1 MKVAVGIDIG
11 GTKVAV
17 ALINE
22 NGEIVSR
29 SQSPSQTASAES
41 LYQGVVQLVDKVL
54 NDNDLRIQDTY
65 GIGVGLPGKVDV
77 ENGVAIFQN
86 NIPWANFPIVE
97 RLKETY
103 GDIPVK
109 IDNDVKVAAYAEYR
123 MLNLKPT
130 DMFGYVTVST
140 GIAATN
146 IVNNTILRGEG
157 FSGEI
162 GFVKVPYFECLEA
175 LEVACSGVGIERT
188 GREIYEDE
196 TLTTKDVFDK
206 WRNGEEAACRI
217 IEETAMGLASVLHGM
232 VCLLDPKTI
241 VFGGSVSNYNPDF
254 IELVKEELAELLH
267 HEQKH
272 ILKHIQ
278 ASTIKGDN
286 GIIGAGLLVIE

>member
-123 MLNLKPT
+123 MQQPTSSIIQSYAGKVSQAKLGLSKCLTLN
-130 DMFGYVTVST
+130 VSK
-140 GIAATN
+140 
-146 IVNNTILRGEG
+146 R
-157 FSGEI
+157 
-162 GFVKVPYFECLEA
+162 
-175 LEVACSGVGIERT
+175 
-188 GREIYEDE
+188 
-196 TLTTKDVFDK
+196 
-206 WRNGEEAACRI
+206 
-217 IEETAMGLASVLHGM
+217 
-232 VCLLDPKTI
+232 
-241 VFGGSVSNYNPDF
+241 
-254 IELVKEELAELLH
+254 
-267 HEQKH
+267 
-272 ILKHIQ
+272 
-278 ASTIKGDN
+278 
-286 GIIGAGLLVIE
+286 

>member
-103 GDIPVK
+103 
-109 IDNDVKVAAYAEYR
+109 
-123 MLNLKPT
+123 
-130 DMFGYVTVST
+130 
-140 GIAATN
+140 
-146 IVNNTILRGEG
+146 
-157 FSGEI
+157 
-162 GFVKVPYFECLEA
+162 
-175 LEVACSGVGIERT
+175 
-188 GREIYEDE
+188 
-196 TLTTKDVFDK
+196 
-206 WRNGEEAACRI
+206 
-217 IEETAMGLASVLHGM
+217 
-232 VCLLDPKTI
+232 
-241 VFGGSVSNYNPDF
+241 
-254 IELVKEELAELLH
+254 
-267 HEQKH
+267 
-272 ILKHIQ
+272 
-278 ASTIKGDN
+278 
-286 GIIGAGLLVIE
+286 

>member
-109 IDNDVKVAAYAEYR
+109 IDNHVW
-123 MLNLKPT
+123 
-130 DMFGYVTVST
+130 
-140 GIAATN
+140 I
-146 IVNNTILRGEG
+146 
-157 FSGEI
+157 
-162 GFVKVPYFECLEA
+162 
-175 LEVACSGVGIERT
+175 
-188 GREIYEDE
+188 
-196 TLTTKDVFDK
+196 
-206 WRNGEEAACRI
+206 RNGINRNRSHQHRQQYNL
-217 IEETAMGLASVLHGM
+217 TRGRVLRRNW
-232 VCLLDPKTI
+232 VCQSTLL
-241 VFGGSVSNYNPDF
+241 
-254 IELVKEELAELLH
+254 
-267 HEQKH
+267 
-272 ILKHIQ
+272 
-278 ASTIKGDN
+278 
-286 GIIGAGLLVIE
+286 